1 MKKIFLFAL
10 LLSLKSFSQNV
21 DYKKY
26 NIFLKKYVTNS
37 GNVSYDKIKANKS
50 ELDAIVD
57 QFKEDFPSEK
67 WSKSDKMSYYINIY
81 NLYTIK
87 SVVDNYPTK
96 SIKDIY
102 NVWDKK
108 IIPIGKYIYSLGDV
122 ENKILRKMGDARIH
136 FAINCASF
144 SCPKLE
150 NEAYTSDKLDRQLDN
165 GAREFINDN
174 SKNIITEKEIK
185 LSNIFDWFS
194 GDFKETGSLIDFLNK
209 YSKTVIDKK
218 AKTRY
223 LDYNWSL
230 NK

>member
-1 MKKIFLFAL
+1 MIAGLAL
-10 LLSLKSFSQNV
+10 KVN
-21 DYKKY
+21 
-26 NIFLKKYVTNS
+26 
-37 GNVSYDKIKANKS
+37 KA
-50 ELDAIVD
+50 ELDVLVD
-57 QFKEDFPSEK
+57 QFKDDLPSDK
-67 WSKSDKMSYYINIY
+67 WSKSEKMAYYINIY

-96 SIKDIY
+96 SIKDIS

-108 IIPIGKYIYSLGDV
+108 IITIGKYIYSLGDV

-150 NEAYTSDKLDRQLDN
+150 NEAYTSDKLDKQLDN

-194 GDFKETGSLIDFLNK
+194 GDFKENGSIIDFLNK
-209 YSKTVIDKK
+209 YSKTNIDKK
-218 AKTRY
+218 AKTRF

>member
-10 LLSLKSFSQNV
+10 LLSLKSFGQNV

-26 NIFLKKYVTNS
+26 NIFLKKYVTNL

-108 IIPIGKYIYSLGDV
+108 IIPLGKIFYSLGDV

-194 GDFKETGSLIDFLNK
+194 GDFKENGSIIDFLNK
-209 YSKTVIDKK
+209 YSKTNIDKK
-218 AKTRY
+218 AKTRF